1 MGYFSELD
9 IEFREQGKN
18 PFIADVL
25 GISYEELLLLE
36 YNFFSEKTQ
45 DGLPLKYRI
54 EFNKDSSKKILN
66 KIDRLENDGFTAYIQ
81 INELSV
87 LEYYQEEFE
96 SFPSSEHHLDKFRNE
111 IKNLEQ
117 LNLLKLETQSLEK
130 VLKRQIF
137 IGVIGAM
144 ETFLSEAFINK
155 VLNDSQLF
163 QNFVETH
170 PEFKQRKFEL
180 REIYQ
185 QTSKLEL
192 TVKKV
197 MLDTIYHNLP
207 TVSQMYSAT
216 LQEPFPK
223 FSGIYEY
230 VMQRHDLVHRSGKSK
245 SGQLVNTNTEAIA
258 KLLISV
264 SGFIERVAINYK
276 IK

>member
-1 MGYFSELD
+1 MGYYSDLD
-9 IEFREQGKN
+9 IEFRERGKN
-18 PFIADVL
+18 PYIADVL
-25 GISYEELLLLE
+25 GISYEELLVLE
-36 YNFFSEKTQ
+36 YDFYSEKTQ
-45 DGLPLKYRI
+45 EGLLIIYRI
-54 EFNKDSSKKILN
+54 EFDKNSPKKILD
-66 KIDRLENDGFTAYIQ
+66 KIDRLEEDGVTAYIHPY
-81 INELSV
+81 ELNV
-87 LEYYQEEFE
+87 ADYYQQEFE
-96 SFPSSEHHLDKFRNE
+96 SFPSSEYHHDKFKNE
-111 IKNLEQ
+111 IKNLKR
-117 LNLLKLETQSLEK
+117 LNLLKLEPDTLEK

-155 VLNDSQLF
+155 VLHDPELF

-185 QTSKLEL
+185 ETSKLEK

-207 TVSQMYSAT
+207 VVSQMYAST
-216 LQEPFPK
+216 LQEPFPE

-230 VMQRHDLVHRSGKSK
+230 VMQRHDLVHRSGKTK
-245 SGQLVNTNTEAIA
+245 SGKLVNTNTEAIV
-258 KLLISV
+258 KLIISV
-264 SGFIERVAINYK
+264 SGFVDRVALTYK